1 MSKNQ
6 KIKDFFSIDCMN
18 IHSTIKLR
26 FLFQICSD
34 TVKDIVAVMYTCT
47 DNQRDCKVGNRAGY

>member
-1 MSKNQ
+1 
-6 KIKDFFSIDCMN
+6 MN
-18 IHSTIKLR
+18 IHYTINLW

-34 TVKDIVAVMYTCT
+34 TIKDIVAVMYTCT